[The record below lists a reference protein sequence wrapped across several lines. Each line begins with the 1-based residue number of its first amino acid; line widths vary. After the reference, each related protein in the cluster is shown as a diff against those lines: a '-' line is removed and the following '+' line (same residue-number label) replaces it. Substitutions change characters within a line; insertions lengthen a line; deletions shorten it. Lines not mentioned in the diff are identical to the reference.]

1 MLARDVGVD
10 PKKVNYVAFRGGG
23 EATAAIL
30 GGNVTVGGSG
40 YSEFAEYIEAGK
52 MRPLG
57 VTSAKRLAGI
67 NVPTLKEQGYNVVL
81 GNWRGVYGAPG
92 LNAQQRAELT
102 DAVLKATKTKAWQEA
117 LQKNGWT
124 PAPLTGKEFDDFVE
138 YEFSS
143 LRAIMYLSGM
153 I

>member
-1 MLARDVGVD
+1 M
-10 PKKVNYVAFRGGG
+10 
-23 EATAAIL
+23 
-30 GGNVTVGGSG
+30 
-40 YSEFAEYIEAGK
+40 
-52 MRPLG
+52 
-57 VTSAKRLAGI
+57 
-67 NVPTLKEQGYNVVL
+67 PTLKEQGYNVVL

-92 LNAQQRAELT
+92 LNAQQRGELT
-102 DAVLKATKTKAWQEA
+102 DMVLKALKTKSWQDA

-124 PAPLTGKEFDDFVE
+124 PAVLTGKEFDDFVE